1 MAKETPKA
9 PLAQLMALLQA
20 LNAAPKTPPING
32 TTSITAP
39 VTRHGPAVAEQPET
53 VAKKKSVAIR
63 LRIAITF
70 APALPN
76 EPPQ

>member
-1 MAKETPKA
+1 MEGEAPEARPAQPMASP
-9 PLAQLMALLQA
+9 QA
-20 LNAAPKTPPING
+20 LNAGPKTLPING
-32 TTSITAP
+32 TTSTTAP
-39 VTRHGPAVAEQPET
+39 VTRHGAAAAEQPDT

-76 EPPQ
+76 EPP